1 MNDNI
6 IKLEQVLKYLEIN
19 LKLYEENKEKD
30 KLKDCWHDS
39 AVIAGQT
46 QFAIIAIN
54 EVLKDFTK

>member
-19 LKLYEENKEKD
+19 LKLYEENKEND
-30 KLKDCWHDS
+30 KLRDCWHDS

-46 QFAIIAIN
+46 KFAIIKIN
-54 EVLKDFTK
+54 EVLQNFTK

>member
-30 KLKDCWHDS
+30 KLRDCWHDS

-46 QFAIIAIN
+46 KFAIIAIN

>member
-1 MNDNI
+1 MNSNI
-6 IKLEQVLKYLEIN
+6 IKLKQVLKYLEIN
-19 LKLYEENKEKD
+19 LKLYEENKEND

>member
-19 LKLYEENKEKD
+19 LKLYEENKEND
-30 KLKDCWHDS
+30 KLRDCWHDS

-46 QFAIIAIN
+46 KFAIIAIN

>member
-19 LKLYEENKEKD
+19 LKLYEENKEND